1 MIIVIL
7 IVAFILAA
15 LGGLFFY
22 DRYVKCPKC
31 GKYTYTKVTGCSP
44 NNFNRRPAMLITAS
58 SGVDSDGNKV
68 AEAVP
73 HDLTVEKR
81 EYKCKCGHTQTTY

>member
-1 MIIVIL
+1 
-7 IVAFILAA
+7 
-15 LGGLFFY
+15 
-22 DRYVKCPKC
+22 
-31 GKYTYTKVTGCSP
+31 
-44 NNFNRRPAMLITAS
+44 MLITAS